1 MTSIARINKN
11 DQNLMYRTLDRGVQG
26 IVVPNV
32 QTKAEAENVVQG
44 CYYQPIGMR
53 GVFTSRQG
61 SGVADFH
68 DVVNA
73 EVLTVVLLENVPAL
87 DANLDEI
94 LTVEHIDVFMVT
106 TGDLAQSMGL
116 LSDRANPKVIAKQAR
131 PLPAG
136 RPSPPLLPP
145 LAPLLAE
152 RTLCALCAGR
162 VPEEDHRRRQN
173 RRGDRDPSRRRCA
186 SKGAGRAAALDVHR
200 GVAGEER
207 CRVSGRSEALTEA
220 G

>member
-1 MTSIARINKN
+1 MDFAALGDLSRACDVWGMTSIARINKN

-68 DVVNA
+68 DVVND

-131 PLPAG
+131 TLPSC
-136 RPSPPLLPP
+136 RPSPPLSFCPS
-145 LAPLLAE
+145 
-152 RTLCALCAGR
+152 AG
-162 VPEEDHRRRQN
+162 
-173 RRGDRDPSRRRCA
+173 
-186 SKGAGRAAALDVHR
+186 AATR
-200 GVAGEER
+200 
-207 CRVSGRSEALTEA
+207 
-220 G
+220 

>member
-131 PLPAG
+131 PP
-136 RPSPPLLPP
+136 PSPPLSFCPV
-145 LAPLLAE
+145 
-152 RTLCALCAGR
+152 RW
-162 VPEEDHRRRQN
+162 RRYSLRE
-173 RRGDRDPSRRRCA
+173 RCA
-186 SKGAGRAAALDVHR
+186 CCVQDEYLRKIIAAGKTAGAIAIHPGDVAHLKELGVQLLWTSIGAWLEKSAAEYLAAAKL
-200 GVAGEER
+200 
-207 CRVSGRSEALTEA
+207 
-220 G
+220 

>member
-1 MTSIARINKN
+1 VDFAALGDLSRACDVWGMTSIARINKN

-61 SGVADFH
+61 SGVANFH
-68 DVVNA
+68 EVVND

-131 PLPAG
+131 TP
-136 RPSPPLLPP
+136 PSPLSHFC
-145 LAPLLAE
+145 E
-152 RTLCALCAGR
+152 RTLCVL
-162 VPEEDHRRRQN
+162 
-173 RRGDRDPSRRRCA
+173 
-186 SKGAGRAAALDVHR
+186 
-200 GVAGEER
+200 
-207 CRVSGRSEALTEA
+207 
-220 G
+220 